1 MKDIL
6 KNTGIVLFFCFVFTL
21 FIVSFTPYPAS
32 YLVHQLFSNGG
43 PAKPPSDYKTVKST
57 ITIEKDLT
65 YDSLLPNNRYDL
77 IRPKEVKGKLPVI
90 LWVHGGAFVGGQ
102 KEDVSIYANTLAAEG
117 YAVVNMEY
125 ALAPGSKYPG
135 PLIQMSDLY
144 QELKTQADHYKLDM
158 SSLFLAGDSAGGQ
171 VVTQFE
177 LAQLDKAYSKL
188 IGLPQDIKPETI
200 KGSLLFCTPFSLKEM
215 GQSTG
220 STVAD
225 YFIKNIGWAY
235 TGEANWSESSLVKE
249 ADLQEQVNTTLPP
262 VFITDATA
270 NSFTEQGQ
278 AFGKKMKKL
287 GAEVTEVYHDNK
299 ENLQHEYQFDLTLPA
314 SKKTLNAVKDFLN
327 QNKD

>member
-6 KNTGIVLFFCFVFTL
+6 KNTGIVLFFCFVFAL

-32 YLVHQLFSNGG
+32 NLVHQLFSNGG
-43 PAKPPSDYKTVKST
+43 PAKAPSDYNSIKSE

-65 YDSLLPNNRYDL
+65 YDSLLPSNRYDL
-77 IRPKEVKGKLPVI
+77 IRPKKNKGKLPVI

-125 ALAPGSKYPG
+125 ALAPGSKYPS

-144 QELKTQADHYKLDM
+144 QELKKQADRYNLDM
-158 SSLFLAGDSAGGQ
+158 ETLFLAGDSAGGQ

-177 LAQLDKAYSKL
+177 LAQLSKSYSKL

-220 STVAD
+220 SKVID

-235 TGEANWSESSLVKE
+235 TGEANWSESELVKE
-249 ADLQEQVNTTLPP
+249 ADLQEQVNSAFPP
-262 VFITDATA
+262 VFITDATE
-270 NSFTEQGQ
+270 NSFTEQGK
-278 AFGKKMKKL
+278 AFGRKMKEL
-287 GAEVTEVYHDNK
+287 GTEVTEVYHDKK

-314 SKKTLNAVKDFLN
+314 SKKTLVAVKEFLN
-327 QNKD
+327 KNKD